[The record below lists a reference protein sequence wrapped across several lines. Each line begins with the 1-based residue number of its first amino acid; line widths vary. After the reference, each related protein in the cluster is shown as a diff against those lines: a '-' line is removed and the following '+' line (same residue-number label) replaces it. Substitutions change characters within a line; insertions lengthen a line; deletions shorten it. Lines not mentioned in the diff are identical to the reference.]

1 MIRSLA
7 LVCAIAAASVPPV
20 CAQSFEEAV
29 EEAQSAGPGVLP
41 EPQFFISEMADL
53 SRNWTV
59 NAIYHDWVGEGP
71 GRMRHWIVRR
81 AVGGLAGQTG
91 LVWADSRTCPEVRGI
106 LAAMENMAPPRP
118 HAIGLH
124 GEPERIVVVGHGI
137 LVTFRSRQAQAGSE
151 GALLDMELTGNVNTP
166 HAIWWA
172 KSVEALQN
180 CWTEARPE

>member
-1 MIRSLA
+1 MVRSLG
-7 LVCAIAAASVPPV
+7 LVIAVAAASVSPV

-41 EPQFFISEMADL
+41 EPEFFISEIAAL

-59 NAIYHDWVGEGP
+59 NAIYHDWVGEDR
-71 GRMRHWIVRR
+71 GRVHHWIVRR

-91 LVWADSRTCPEVRGI
+91 LMWVDSRTCPEVRGI

-118 HAIGLH
+118 RVAGLH
-124 GEPERIVVVGHGI
+124 GQQERIVAVGDGI
-137 LVTFRSRQAQAGSE
+137 RVTFRSYRAEAGSE

-172 KSVEALQN
+172 ESVEALRD
-180 CWTEARPE
+180 CWAASDPR